1 MLRSLTCQRQILVTA
16 QDAVSIV
23 LYVFTLSCFLASG
36 LAFLNLKGETDKM
49 RRLALAIALA
59 CVLSGVVRSGEIHTT
74 GAVATPTPSP
84 ATVPGEIHP
93 TGAVATGATVP
104 EEASTLITII
114 LTLIS
119 IVP

>member
-1 MLRSLTCQRQILVTA
+1 
-16 QDAVSIV
+16 
-23 LYVFTLSCFLASG
+23 
-36 LAFLNLKGETDKM
+36 M

-84 ATVPGEIHP
+84 APGESHP
-93 TGAVATGATVP
+93 SGAVASADWEINTGETATQESSVV
-104 EEASTLITII
+104 LTII
-114 LTLIS
+114 VTLIS